1 MEEYA
6 MNARFSTAAAILIL
20 ALPFTVASAADRKD
34 AELAITDASSSVES
48 AERADAA
55 QYAATDLN
63 DAHDMLSSA
72 RDAYDHHK
80 WLDSVFSSGNAK
92 ADANL
97 AAARARQHRAEAA
110 TAEIDSTVRSLRE
123 QLGIT
128 GEQP

>member
-1 MEEYA
+1 MEDA
-6 MNARFSTAAAILIL
+6 MNARFATAAAALFL
-20 ALPFTVASAADRKD
+20 ALPFTAANATDSKD
-34 AELAITDASSSVES
+34 AELAMTEAGTTVES

-72 RDAYDHHK
+72 QAAYDHHK

-97 AAARARQHRAEAA
+97 ATARARQHRAEAA
-110 TAEIDSTVRSLRE
+110 TAEIEITVRSLRE
-123 QLGIT
+123 QLGVA